1 LYQDLLQQYT
11 IHLARLSDEMNRIVW
26 MRLFTAIAALVCFYL
41 YFKLDTAWLLFLAL
55 GGMVV
60 FFVLVRQYQKITKV
74 VDITT
79 ALVKVNQ
86 DEITYLSGDFIPF
99 EHGVELMPP
108 VHAYA
113 YDLDFFGPNSL
124 FQHLNRTSTQ
134 LGKVQLGQNLLSLLP
149 QEQIPDQQAAIQ
161 ELTPKLNWRQSL
173 QALAATKKDNQKT
186 VDQLHR
192 WVVQPSP
199 SLPIWSIVLMWL
211 LPIILIG
218 AIVGYYFQPAQFL
231 LSIASSI
238 FSLNLL
244 VFGLFFKRIQQ
255 EIADFDRVHEY
266 LRQYGLLAENI
277 ENEVFTSKKI
287 LDLTAKLKNTDGMA
301 SVQIT
306 RLSELFGRLDTMANM
321 MVVLLFDGLFL
332 YHVHTL
338 KSLLDWK
345 KKHASSIPGWLQ
357 VIGTMESWSSLANF
371 AYNNPRFAYPEM
383 NTDYNVHFEEL
394 GHPLIRS
401 EKRICNTVSFTE
413 QKFIVLTGS
422 NMSGKST
429 FLRSLGINMVLSG
442 IGAPVCAKRAAVHP
456 LPVIVSMRLSDSLSD
471 SESYFFAEVKRLKE
485 IMDFL
490 GQKRAFVLLDE
501 ILRGTNSDD
510 KRMGTV
516 GVLKKM
522 VAKQAIG
529 AIATHDIEVC
539 NTTNE
544 YPKDLMNKC
553 FEVEM
558 LGDELHF
565 DYRLRDGIC
574 QNKSASFLMGKMGII

>member
-1 LYQDLLQQYT
+1 
-11 IHLARLSDEMNRIVW
+11 MNRIVW
-26 MRLFTAIAALVCFYL
+26 MRLFTAIAALVCFYF
-41 YFKLDTAWLLFLAL
+41 YFKLDIDWLLFLAL

-60 FFVLVRQYQKITKV
+60 FFILVRQYQKITKV

-79 ALVKVNQ
+79 ALVKINK
-86 DEITYLSGDFIPF
+86 DEINYLSGNSVPF
-99 EHGVELMPP
+99 EHGAELMPP

-113 YDLDFFGPNSL
+113 YDLDFFGSNSL

-134 LGKVQLGQNLLSLLP
+134 LGKVQLAQNLLSLLP

-173 QALAATKKDNQKT
+173 QALAATKKDNQQT

-192 WVVQPSP
+192 WVAQPSP
-199 SLPIWSIVLMWL
+199 GLPIWSIVLIWL

-218 AIVGYYFQPAQFL
+218 ALVGYYFQPAQFL
-231 LSIASSI
+231 LSIASSV

-371 AYNNPRFAYPEM
+371 AYNNPSFAYPEIR
-383 NTDYNVHFEEL
+383 NDYSVHFEEL

-401 EKRICNTVSFTE
+401 EKRICNTVSFVE

-558 LGDELHF
+558 LGNELHF

>member
-1 LYQDLLQQYT
+1 
-11 IHLARLSDEMNRIVW
+11 MNRIVW
-26 MRLFTAIAALVCFYL
+26 MRLFTAIAALVCFYF
-41 YFKLDTAWLLFLAL
+41 YFKLDIDWLLFLAL

-60 FFVLVRQYQKITKV
+60 FFILVRQYQKITKV

-79 ALVKVNQ
+79 ALVKINK
-86 DEITYLSGDFIPF
+86 DEINYLSGNSVPF
-99 EHGVELMPP
+99 EHGAELMPP

-134 LGKVQLGQNLLSLLP
+134 LGKVQLAQNLLSLLP
-149 QEQIPDQQAAIQ
+149 QQQIPDQQAAIQ

-173 QALAATKKDNQKT
+173 QALAATKKDNQQT

-192 WVVQPSP
+192 WVAQPSP
-199 SLPIWSIVLMWL
+199 GLPIWSIVLMWL

-218 AIVGYYFQPAQFL
+218 ALVGYYFQPAQFL
-231 LSIASSI
+231 LSIASSV

-287 LDLTAKLKNTDGMA
+287 LDLTAKLKNADGMA

-371 AYNNPRFAYPEM
+371 AYNNPGFAYPEIR
-383 NTDYNVHFEEL
+383 NDYSVHFEEL

-401 EKRICNTVSFTE
+401 EKRICNTVSFAE

-558 LGDELHF
+558 LGNELHF
-565 DYRLRDGIC
+565 DYRLREGIC

>member
-1 LYQDLLQQYT
+1 
-11 IHLARLSDEMNRIVW
+11 MNRIVW
-26 MRLFTAIAALVCFYL
+26 MRLFTAIAALVCFYF
-41 YFKLDTAWLLFLAL
+41 YFKLDIDWLLFLAL

-60 FFVLVRQYQKITKV
+60 FFILVRQYQKITKV

-79 ALVKVNQ
+79 ALVKINK
-86 DEITYLSGDFIPF
+86 DEINYLSGNSVPF
-99 EHGVELMPP
+99 EHGAELMPP
-108 VHAYA
+108 VHTYA
-113 YDLDFFGPNSL
+113 YDLDFFGSNSL

-134 LGKVQLGQNLLSLLP
+134 LGKVQLAQNLLSLLP

-173 QALAATKKDNQKT
+173 QALAATKKDNQQT

-192 WVVQPSP
+192 WVAQPSP
-199 SLPIWSIVLMWL
+199 GLPIWSIVLIWL

-218 AIVGYYFQPAQFL
+218 ALVGYYFQPAQFL
-231 LSIASSI
+231 LSIASSV

-371 AYNNPRFAYPEM
+371 AYNNPSFAYPEIK
-383 NTDYNVHFEEL
+383 NDYSVHFEEL

-401 EKRICNTVSFTE
+401 EKRICNTVSFVE

-558 LGDELHF
+558 LGNELHF

>member
-1 LYQDLLQQYT
+1 
-11 IHLARLSDEMNRIVW
+11 MNRIVW
-26 MRLFTAIAALVCFYL
+26 MRLFTAIAALVCFYF
-41 YFKLDTAWLLFLAL
+41 YFKLDIDWLLFLAL

-60 FFVLVRQYQKITKV
+60 FFILVRQYQKITKV

-79 ALVKVNQ
+79 ALVKINK
-86 DEITYLSGDFIPF
+86 DEINYLSGNSVPF
-99 EHGVELMPP
+99 EHGAELMPP

-134 LGKVQLGQNLLSLLP
+134 LGKVQLAQNLLSLLP
-149 QEQIPDQQAAIQ
+149 QQQIPDQQAAIQ

-173 QALAATKKDNQKT
+173 QALAATKKDNQQT

-192 WVVQPSP
+192 WVAQPSP
-199 SLPIWSIVLMWL
+199 GLPIWSIVLMWL

-218 AIVGYYFQPAQFL
+218 ALVGYYFQPAQFL
-231 LSIASSI
+231 LSIASSV

-287 LDLTAKLKNTDGMA
+287 LDLTAKLKNADGMA

-371 AYNNPRFAYPEM
+371 AYNNPSFAYPEIR
-383 NTDYNVHFEEL
+383 NDYSVHFEEL

-401 EKRICNTVSFTE
+401 EKRICNTVSFAE

-558 LGDELHF
+558 LGNELHF
-565 DYRLRDGIC
+565 DYRLREGIC

>member
-1 LYQDLLQQYT
+1 
-11 IHLARLSDEMNRIVW
+11 MNRIVW
-26 MRLFTAIAALVCFYL
+26 MRLFTAIAALVCFYF
-41 YFKLDTAWLLFLAL
+41 YFKLDIDWLLFLAL

-60 FFVLVRQYQKITKV
+60 FFILVRQYQKITKV

-79 ALVKVNQ
+79 ALVKINK
-86 DEITYLSGDFIPF
+86 DEINYLSGNSVPF
-99 EHGVELMPP
+99 EHGAELMPP

-134 LGKVQLGQNLLSLLP
+134 LGKVQLAQNLLSLLP
-149 QEQIPDQQAAIQ
+149 QQQIPDQQAAIQ

-173 QALAATKKDNQKT
+173 QALAATKKDNQQT

-192 WVVQPSP
+192 WVAQPSP
-199 SLPIWSIVLMWL
+199 GLPIWSIVLMWL

-218 AIVGYYFQPAQFL
+218 ALVGYYFQPAQFL
-231 LSIASSI
+231 LSIASSV

-371 AYNNPRFAYPEM
+371 AYNNPSFAYPEIR
-383 NTDYNVHFEEL
+383 NDYSVHFEEL

-401 EKRICNTVSFTE
+401 EKRICNTVSFAE

-558 LGDELHF
+558 LGNELHF
-565 DYRLRDGIC
+565 DYRLREGIC

>member
-11 IHLARLSDEMNRIVW
+11 SQLAILSGRLNRIVW
-26 MRLFTAIAALVCFYL
+26 MRLIIAIIAIVCL
-41 YFKLDTAWLLFLAL
+41 YFSIKLDLSWLLLLAL
-55 GGMVV
+55 AGMVA
-60 FFVLVRQYQKITKV
+60 FFFLVRQYQKLTRIAT
-74 VDITT
+74 ITT
-79 ALVKVNQ
+79 ALVKVNE
-86 DEITYLSGDFIPF
+86 DEMTYLSGAAIPYD
-99 EHGVELMPP
+99 HGSELMPP

-134 LGKVQLGQNLLSLLP
+134 LGKVQLGQHLLSLLP

-161 ELTPKLNWRQSL
+161 ELAPKLNWRQSL
-173 QALAATKKDNQKT
+173 QALAATKKDNQQT

-192 WVVQPSP
+192 WVAQPSP
-199 SLPIWSIVLMWL
+199 DLPIWSIVLMWL
-211 LPIILIG
+211 LPILLIG
-218 AIVGYYFQPAQFL
+218 AIVVYYFQPEQFL
-231 LSIASSI
+231 LSISSSI

-266 LRQYGLLAENI
+266 LKQYGLLAENI

-287 LDLTAKLKNTDGMA
+287 VGLTAKLKNTDGIA

-345 KKHASSIPGWLQ
+345 KKYATRIPGWLE

-371 AYNNPRFAYPEM
+371 AYNNPSFAYPEM
-383 NTDYNVHFEEL
+383 NTDYKVHFEEL

-401 EKRICNTVSFTE
+401 EKRICNTVRFTE

-429 FLRSLGINMVLSG
+429 FLRSLGINMVLTG
-442 IGAPVCAKRAAVHP
+442 IGAPVCATRAVVHP

-539 NTTNE
+539 NTTDE

-558 LGDELHF
+558 VGNELHF

>member
-1 LYQDLLQQYT
+1 LYQDLLQQYA
-11 IHLARLSDEMNRIVW
+11 IQLASLSGQLNRIVW
-26 MRLFTAIAALVCFYL
+26 MRLAVVFAVFACFYL
-41 YFKLDTAWLLFLAL
+41 YIRLNQDWLLLLAL
-55 GGMVV
+55 AGMAV
-60 FFVLVRQYQKITKV
+60 FFFLVRQYQKITKIST
-74 VDITT
+74 ITT
-79 ALVKVNQ
+79 ALIKVNQ
-86 DEITYLSGDFIPF
+86 DEIIYLSGDASPF
-99 EHGVELMPP
+99 EHGSELMPP
-108 VHAYA
+108 MHAYA
-113 YDLDFFGPNSL
+113 YDLDFFGSNSL

-134 LGKVQLGQNLLSLLP
+134 LGKVALGQSLLTLLP
-149 QEQIPDQQAAIQ
+149 QEEIPHQQAAIQ
-161 ELTPKLNWRQSL
+161 ELTPKLKWRQSL
-173 QALAATKKDNQKT
+173 QALAATKKDNQQT

-192 WVVQPSP
+192 WVAQPSP
-199 SLPIWSIVLMWL
+199 DLSIWSIVLMWL
-211 LPIILIG
+211 LPTMLIG
-218 AIVGYYFQPAQFL
+218 TIVVYYFQPEQFL
-231 LSIASSI
+231 LSIASSF

-277 ENEVFTSKKI
+277 ENEVFASKKI
-287 LDLTAKLKNTDGMA
+287 LDLTAKLKKNNGLA
-301 SVQIT
+301 SIQIT
-306 RLSELFGRLDTMANM
+306 RLSQLFGRLDTMANM

-332 YHVHTL
+332 YHIHTL

-345 KKHASSIPGWLQ
+345 KKYASSIPDWLE
-357 VIGTMESWSSLANF
+357 VIGTMEAWSSLANF
-371 AYNNPRFAYPEM
+371 AYNNPAFAYPEI
-383 NTDYNVHFEEL
+383 NTDYKVSFEDL
-394 GHPLIRS
+394 GHPLIRA
-401 EKRICNTVSFTE
+401 EKRICNTVRFTE

-442 IGAPVCAKRAAVHP
+442 IGAPVCATRATVHP

-490 GQKRAFVLLDE
+490 DQKRAFVLLDE

-522 VAKQAIG
+522 VSKQAIG

-539 NTTNE
+539 NTTDE

-558 LGDELHF
+558 LGSELHF
-565 DYRLRDGIC
+565 DYRLREGIC